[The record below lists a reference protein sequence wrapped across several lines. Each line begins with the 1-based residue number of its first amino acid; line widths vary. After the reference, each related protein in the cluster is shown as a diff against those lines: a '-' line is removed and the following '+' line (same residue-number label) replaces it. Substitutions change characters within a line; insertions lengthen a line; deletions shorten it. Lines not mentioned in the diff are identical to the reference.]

1 MSRQSHVACSR
12 CVLDTSVPSLTF
24 DDQGVCRFCREYEP
38 VLASLRVSKQEEELR
53 LAEISRRIRSH
64 AGNREY
70 DSILGLSGGVDS
82 SWVAVLAKRM
92 GLRPLAVHFDN
103 GWNSELAVENIRL
116 LVDALDFDLHTY
128 VIDWP
133 EFKDLQRSFF
143 RASVVDIE
151 MLTDHA
157 ITASMVEF
165 ARRFK
170 IRHVLSGVNFATES
184 GMPREWLWFK
194 QDLRNIRAI
203 QRRFGTRKIRSFPTC
218 GNWRWRIITATGR
231 LQFVEP
237 LNHIRYRKDEARK
250 ALETE
255 FGWRYYGGKHY
266 ESVFTKFY
274 QAYVLPEKFG
284 IDKRKSHLSSLIR
297 NGEMTREE
305 AVAELEK
312 PAYDPDELRIERAYV
327 LKKLDFSEAEFDR
340 IMSEPVRS
348 HADYP
353 SDEDYEWLLRPFRGL
368 YQRLSKPRLVYGG

>member
-1 MSRQSHVACSR
+1 M
-12 CVLDTSVPSLTF
+12 PSLTF
-24 DDQGVCRFCREYEP
+24 DDEGVCRFCREYEP
-38 VLASLRVSKQEEELR
+38 VLASLRITKEEEHRR
-53 LAEISRRIRSH
+53 LGEISREIR
-64 AGNREY
+64 GRGRNLEY

-82 SWVAVLAKRM
+82 SYVAVLAKRM
-92 GLRPLAVHFDN
+92 GLRPLVVHFDN

-116 LVDALDFDLHTY
+116 LVEALGFDLHTY

-157 ITASMVEF
+157 IIASMVQL
-165 ARRFK
+165 ARQFK

-218 GNWRWRIITATGR
+218 GNWRWRFITATGR
-231 LQFVEP
+231 LRFVEP
-237 LNHIRYRKDEARK
+237 LNNIHYRKSDARRL
-250 ALETE
+250 LETD

-274 QAYVLPEKFG
+274 QAYVLPVKFG
-284 IDKRKSHLSSLIR
+284 IDKRRSHLSSLIR
-297 NGEMTREE
+297 NGELTREE
-305 AVAELEK
+305 ALAELDT
-312 PAYDPDELRIERAYV
+312 PAYDPEELRIERQYV
-327 LKKLDFSEAEFDR
+327 LKKLDFSETEFEE
-340 IMSEPVRS
+340 IMNAPVRS

-353 SDEDYEWLLRPFRGL
+353 SDADYEWILRPFRGL
-368 YQRLSKPRLVYGG
+368 YRRIRKPSVAYGG